1 MRGWEEGI
9 RPYPQCGNLE
19 LPRSHFMEEITHSTL
34 LDRSDTVGLRTTS
47 LQVEVTGQV

>member
-1 MRGWEEGI
+1 MGGGD
-9 RPYPQCGNLE
+9 QT
-19 LPRSHFMEEITHSTL
+19 LPTVWKFGAQRVIFMEGVTHSTL